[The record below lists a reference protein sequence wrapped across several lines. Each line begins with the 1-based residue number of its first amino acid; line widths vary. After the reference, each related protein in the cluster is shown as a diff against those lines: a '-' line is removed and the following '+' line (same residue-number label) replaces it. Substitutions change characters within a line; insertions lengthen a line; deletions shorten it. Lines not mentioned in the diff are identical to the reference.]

1 MLGLSYIVPLLIV
14 EILKFRLLGEGRYN
28 LSHDLYGGLEH
39 KNSCSLI
46 YDRLGFRSK
55 EKYERFM
62 QLLAHEFF
70 HLWNVKRIRPRE
82 LQSFDYDQENYTP
95 SLWFCEGITS
105 YYDLLIPVLA
115 PVLWT
120 INRKVPV

>member
-1 MLGLSYIVPLLIV
+1 
-14 EILKFRLLGEGRYN
+14 
-28 LSHDLYGGLEH
+28 
-39 KNSCSLI
+39 
-46 YDRLGFRSK
+46 
-55 EKYERFM
+55 M